1 MLTGVNHI
9 TLSVK
14 DLEES
19 FNFYVNILGF
29 KPIAKWDRGIYLTVG
44 VTWIALFLDKNIRKE
59 ALPEYTHIAFSIE
72 PENFELLAKKIQDNA
87 VIFQE
92 NTSEGDSLYFIDPNG
107 HKLEIHSS
115 DLNSRIK
122 SVKEK
127 PYKGMIFFD

>member
-1 MLTGVNHI
+1 MLTGINHI

-29 KPIAKWDRGIYLTVG
+29 KPIAKWERGIYLTVG
-44 VTWIALFLDKNIRKE
+44 ETWIALFLDKNIRKE
-59 ALPEYTHIAFSIE
+59 TLPEYTHIAFGIDQ
-72 PENFELLAKKIQDNA
+72 ENFKTFSKKIRENA

-107 HKLEIHSS
+107 HKLEIHVS

-127 PYKGMIFFD
+127 PYKGMVFFD